1 MKRSIRNVEASDL
14 GRYVGS
20 RLMTKWTASLLV
32 YGAEESED
40 YDFEDSFY
48 GSIDECIDALRDFQ
62 EVIDRNGIDGYLTL
76 ESDNSEY
83 YEGDYD
89 YIMDCLSDDGII

>member
-1 MKRSIRNVEASDL
+1 MKRAIKSSNL
-14 GRYVGS
+14 GRYIGS
-20 RLMTKWTASLLV
+20 RVLTKWTASLLV

-48 GSIDECIDALRDFQ
+48 GSLDECISALRDLQ
-62 EVIDRNGIDGYLTL
+62 NVIDRNNIDGYLTL
-76 ESDNSEY
+76 ESDSSEY

-89 YIMDCLSDDGII
+89 YIMDCLQEDGII

>member
-1 MKRSIRNVEASDL
+1 MKREIRSSDM
-14 GRYVGS
+14 GRYLGS
-20 RLMTKWTASLLV
+20 RLLTKWTASLLV

-40 YDFEDSFY
+40 YDFEDSVY
-48 GSIDECIDALRDFQ
+48 GSIDECISALRDFQ
-62 EVIDRNGIDGYLTL
+62 EVIDSNGIDGYLTL

-89 YIMDCLSDDGII
+89 YIMDCLQADGIV